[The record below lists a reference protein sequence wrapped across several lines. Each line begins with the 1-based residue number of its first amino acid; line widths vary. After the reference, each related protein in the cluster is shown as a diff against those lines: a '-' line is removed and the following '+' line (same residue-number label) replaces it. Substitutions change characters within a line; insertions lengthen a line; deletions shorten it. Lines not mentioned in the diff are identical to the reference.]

1 MAKLN
6 EGFALPAHITATE
19 GEANA
24 VAALDPSAAAGL
36 IARECGRSG
45 LIGGVACRLS

>member
-6 EGFALPAHITATE
+6 EGFALPAHITATG
-19 GEANA
+19 GEVDA

-36 IARECGRSG
+36 LARECGRSG
-45 LIGGVACRLS
+45 LIEGVAYRLS